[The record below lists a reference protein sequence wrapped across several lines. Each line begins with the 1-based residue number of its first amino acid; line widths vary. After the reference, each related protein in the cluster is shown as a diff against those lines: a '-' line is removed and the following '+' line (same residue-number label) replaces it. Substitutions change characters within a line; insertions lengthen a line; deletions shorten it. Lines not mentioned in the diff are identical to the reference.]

1 MRNDSQ
7 IMAPDGFAR
16 FLCSDELGG
25 DLGRVG
31 YKFVRDML
39 VGMQRTRS
47 VNLTDIAKSLNED
60 IRLHATHKR
69 LSRNLD
75 NPPRCGFGRPAFA
88 TWSTEGGEQNAVN
101 CPPA

>member
-1 MRNDSQ
+1 MKGARWEKMNSYGQ
-7 IMAPDGFAR
+7 IVTPGDFAQ
-16 FLCSDELGG
+16 FLCSDELGS

-39 VGMQRTRS
+39 VGIQRTRS
-47 VNLTDIAKSLNED
+47 VNLTDIAKSLNES

-75 NPPRCGFGRPAFA
+75 NPALA
-88 TWSTEGGEQNAVN
+88 AAVRSV
-101 CPPA
+101 CVSVHIG

>member
-1 MRNDSQ
+1 MNNDSPV
-7 IMAPDGFAR
+7 MTPDDFAR
-16 FLCSDELGG
+16 LLCSEDLGG

-39 VGMQRTRS
+39 IGMQRTRS
-47 VNLTDIAKSLNED
+47 VNLTDIAKSLNEN

-75 NPPRCGFGRPAFA
+75 NPALARLWRITLRPERA
-88 TWSTEGGEQNAVN
+88 G
-101 CPPA
+101 